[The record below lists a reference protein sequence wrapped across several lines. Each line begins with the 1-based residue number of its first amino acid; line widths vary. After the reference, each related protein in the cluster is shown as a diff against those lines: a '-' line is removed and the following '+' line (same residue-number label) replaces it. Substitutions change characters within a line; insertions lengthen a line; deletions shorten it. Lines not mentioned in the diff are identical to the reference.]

1 MSDMTTTTIPTIKQG
16 DAYNIPVKL
25 FFNGTAISSE
35 TLSLLDEIEFA
46 LGDLPPVRIAAD
58 EAFSSVLGEFLLPV
72 TQEMTFALEVG
83 KTDLDVRVQFV
94 GGDVLGVRE
103 KARIRVIDAT
113 SETVL

>member
-1 MSDMTTTTIPTIKQG
+1 MITESSNVATIKQG

-25 FFNGTAISSE
+25 FFNGVAISTE

-46 LGDLPPVRIAAD
+46 LGDLDPVRIPAS
-58 EAFSSVLGEFLLPV
+58 EAWSEALGEFLLPV

-83 KTDLDVRVQFV
+83 KTDLDVRVQFL